1 MNELNRIKKI
11 LKNADL
17 EFKMESL
24 GEYDLIRLISSKDD
38 SPFIINV
45 FPVDNNDLR
54 TRAIQF
60 YFEFK
65 PSSKFSKHELNE
77 LLFNKIKELPYGHL
91 NFYEDKIYYK
101 YVLVCIENN
110 IEEEV
115 IFDILNVMNY
125 SLDVVIQ
132 ELIN

>member
-11 LKNADL
+11 LKNADI
-17 EFKMESL
+17 EFETESL
-24 GEYDLIRLISSKDD
+24 GEYDMIKLTSSAEN
-38 SPFIINV
+38 SPFIITSY
-45 FPVDNNDLR
+45 PVDNNEIR

-60 YFEFK
+60 YFEFT
-65 PSSKFSKHELNE
+65 PSSKFSKDELNE

-91 NFYEDKIYYK
+91 NFYQKKVYYK
-101 YVLVCIENN
+101 YVLICIEKD
-110 IEEEV
+110 IKEEV

-125 SLDVVIQ
+125 SLDVVIA